1 MSDEPERADVPIKT
15 LRVLRELVTQ
25 PRTGA
30 TGCFHR
36 PTPPGTPTPPGA
48 ARERRLPPD
57 PRRRGRRRSWRLG
70 ANITMR
76 RNGPLARS
84 PGPPPLDPADALLRA
99 ARAALSA
106 EGIGDV
112 VLFLA
117 SDAARCTCG
126 TLVEIN
132 GGKSVS

>member
-1 MSDEPERADVPIKT
+1 MIVGALEHRYRAYSDWLAGGPES
-15 LRVLRELVTQ
+15 
-25 PRTGA
+25 GA
-30 TGCFHR
+30 E
-36 PTPPGTPTPPGA
+36 A
-48 ARERRLPPD
+48 A
-57 PRRRGRRRSWRLG
+57 
-70 ANITMR
+70 
-76 RNGPLARS
+76 
-84 PGPPPLDPADALLRA
+84 LRA